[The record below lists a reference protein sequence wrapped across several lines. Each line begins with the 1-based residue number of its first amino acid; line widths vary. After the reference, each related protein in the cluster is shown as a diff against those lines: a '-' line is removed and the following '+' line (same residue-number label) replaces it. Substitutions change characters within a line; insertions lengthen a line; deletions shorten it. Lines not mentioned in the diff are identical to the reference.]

1 MDPSEPIYTKQ
12 QASILTAVATLQTE
26 LRLSREQQARDSA
39 LFREQAA
46 KDNAAIVFQLDKL
59 NGSNSRH
66 GEWIAGHIKEG
77 EAQEKRLQRVEDAVD
92 APFRVLH
99 RPGERTAY
107 GPHSETLHAT
117 RRPNR
122 PYRFSRR
129 LRAKSLLISY
139 N

>member
-46 KDNAAIVFQLDKL
+46 KANAAIVFQLDKL

-77 EAQEKRLQRVEDAVD
+77 EAQEKRLQHVEDAVD
-92 APFRVLH
+92 AHDTTLKEAKGGWKAAAFVGMLCS
-99 RPGERTAY
+99 GATA
-107 GPHSETLHAT
+107 
-117 RRPNR
+117 
-122 PYRFSRR
+122 
-129 LRAKSLLISY
+129 LIY
-139 N
+139 HLAHLKP

>member
-92 APFRVLH
+92 AIDTTVKEAKGGWKVATFVGTLCSAA
-99 RPGERTAY
+99 TA
-107 GPHSETLHAT
+107 
-117 RRPNR
+117 
-122 PYRFSRR
+122 
-129 LRAKSLLISY
+129 LIY
-139 N
+139 HLVHLKP